1 MWDLCKENFSKL
13 CSRELALFYLFQFA
27 VSLKVLQIMEEDSFA
42 LILSPLLFLNFVRI
56 CSFVYVKDMDFLN
69 YISVLNTLYFSS
81 YLVKVK
87 DN

>member
-13 CSRELALFYLFQFA
+13 CSRELVLFYLFQFA

-42 LILSPLLFLNFVRI
+42 LILSPLLFLNFVRV

>member
-13 CSRELALFYLFQFA
+13 CSRELVLFYLFQFA

-42 LILSPLLFLNFVRI
+42 LILSPLLFLNFVCI
-56 CSFVYVKDMDFLN
+56 YSFVYVKDMDFLN